1 MLDTIEQI
9 ARILFSLASTVAIVV
24 ALKRNDS
31 DDNK

>member
-9 ARILFSLASTVAIVV
+9 ARILFSLASTVAIVI
-24 ALKRNDS
+24 ALKKKDS

>member
-9 ARILFSLASTVAIVV
+9 ARILFSLASTVAIVI
-24 ALKRNDS
+24 ALKKQDS